1 MKKVAGFAYVF
12 CFSLVLM
19 LMSSCRTNRCE
30 EGKEK
35 LYLTVAYEILNA
47 DDCGI
52 SGLVKNGEFFLE
64 INAEKSDSLFVAP
77 LNGTAGS
84 KYFLKTN
91 IEYKGTE
98 NISFRLLDKN
108 LFTKFVANLDN
119 VLKGY
124 YKYFDGYASILKVVP
139 MVKDLMKDYTEC
151 GAGLVKIKKPYCE
164 KNAKTL
170 IITNTELKEKVKLR
184 IYYTCR

>member
-1 MKKVAGFAYVF
+1 MKKVPGFVNIF
-12 CFSLVLM
+12 CFSFVLL
-19 LMSSCRTNRCE
+19 LMVSCRTNRCE
-30 EGKEK
+30 GEKEK
-35 LYLTVAYEILNA
+35 LFLTVGYEILNA
-47 DDCGI
+47 DDCGV
-52 SGLVKNGEFFLE
+52 SGFIKNGEFFLE

-77 LNGTAGS
+77 LNGTAGN
-84 KYFLKTN
+84 KYLIKTN

-151 GAGLVKIKKPYCE
+151 GADLIKIKKPYCE
-164 KNAKTL
+164 KRAKT
-170 IITNTELKEKVKLR
+170 IVIKDSEQNEKVKLR